1 MIDFLTSFLMKRV
14 EGVHY
19 MLMVLV
25 SVLNPVNPTIHQ
37 WKSSSVGQFSQVDQK
52 HQLIGC

>member
-19 MLMVLV
+19 MLILGVGAESSESHDPSVEVLKCR
-25 SVLNPVNPTIHQ
+25 SVL
-37 WKSSSVGQFSQVDQK
+37 SG
-52 HQLIGC
+52 